1 MFIFQIICIIL
12 NVVLAIIL
20 HCCKDY
26 CNDEF
31 IKLPLKWWI
40 LWGVLALIPI
50 ASCVVA
56 VIIGILMIVV
66 ASEGDMYWGYKLGE
80 NHWLNKKY

>member
-26 CNDEF
+26 YNDEF

-56 VIIGILMIVV
+56 VIVGILMIVV
-66 ASEGDMYWGYKLGE
+66 ASEGDIYWGYKLGE